1 MKMLSKS
8 LMAPMMAAAF
18 AHIGGQSAFPG
29 ALSPLPRADFSSL
42 SRAWDPRLTRSG
54 PGRKTLDTHH
64 RKIGRSKYRPHQGS
78 AEKFRRWKRMELA
91 RGEVS

>member
-29 ALSPLPRADFSSL
+29 AGSPL
-42 SRAWDPRLTRSG
+42 SRPFFGDVSPFFAPGLTSKA
-54 PGRKTLDTHH
+54 PGRAGLDKHH
-64 RKIGRSKYRPHQGS
+64 KKIGRSKYRPHQGS
-78 AEKFRRWKRMELA
+78 AEKFRRWKRLELA
-91 RGEVS
+91 RGDQS